1 MSQISSCNH
10 GEYSTVEV
18 KHDSTTNDWSEDK
31 LDGEIKISAL
41 LNQLIAKENCCQLS
55 LALKIEH

>member
-18 KHDSTTNDWSEDK
+18 KHDSTTNDWLEYK
-31 LDGEIKISAL
+31 VDGQKISAL
-41 LNQLIAKENCCQLS
+41 LSQLIAKESCCQLS

>member
-18 KHDSTTNDWSEDK
+18 KHNSTTNDK
-31 LDGEIKISAL
+31 LDGKIKISAL
-41 LNQLIAKENCCQLS
+41 LNQPIAKENCCHLS
-55 LALKIEH
+55 LAVKNEH